1 MKQIFESRGCPYSF
15 PEKRTTGSQA
25 LVISGLF
32 RLCRHP
38 MYFFTLL
45 GLIITPVMSLDRLMI
60 IIYTCLYAMIGI
72 PFEERKLVQIF
83 GQDYIDYQKHVPAI
97 FPFLIRKPKMN

>member
-1 MKQIFESRGCPYSF
+1 
-15 PEKRTTGSQA
+15 
-25 LVISGLF
+25 
-32 RLCRHP
+32 
-38 MYFFTLL
+38 
-45 GLIITPVMSLDRLMI
+45 
-60 IIYTCLYAMIGI
+60 MIGI